1 MSKDLDLQVEIT
13 YDDVCI
19 ERAISSKTTIYINGS
34 AGLELTDEQVQHLY
48 KALTAYVRADP
59 SEKTPHA

>member
-19 ERAISSKTTIYINGS
+19 ERAISSKTTIYVNGS
-34 AGLELTDEQVQHLY
+34 AALELTDEQVQHLY